1 MLDSL
6 IDWLI
11 VIVVIAILFGG
22 ATKIPEIARALGRAV
37 GEFKK
42 GQMEVEKELKESINN
57 DKAKKDEGKQ

>member
-6 IDWLI
+6 INWII

-42 GQMEVEKELKESINN
+42 GQMEVEKELKEGLKTEK
-57 DKAKKDEGKQ
+57 DKKTEENS

>member
-6 IDWLI
+6 VDWLI

-22 ATKIPEIARALGRAV
+22 ATKIPEIARAFGRAV

-42 GQMEVEKELKESINN
+42 GQMEVEKELKEITNN
-57 DKAKKDEGKQ
+57 DKTNKEEGKQ